1 MMKKILGI
9 LLIGLGMAVSAQAQ
23 TVSQTATWTQPE
35 PPAQAQT
42 FQYFLGSSLTPLTVK
57 LPTICTAQGAS
68 SACMATIPAKF
79 SDGTTVLVKATF
91 TLYAQAANGQ
101 GPAGTSGPLAY
112 DPALAVGPSNP
123 GGFQIN
129 IINIFKQ

>member
-1 MMKKILGI
+1 MRRFVFLFLI
-9 LLIGLGMAVSAQAQ
+9 LLALPSVVRAQ
-23 TVSQTATWTQPE
+23 TVSQTASWTMTE
-35 PPAQAQT
+35 PPAQAQAI
-42 FQYFLGSSLTPLTVK
+42 QYFLGSSLSALTVK
-57 LPTICTAQGAS
+57 VPAVCTALGTGS
-68 SACMATIPAKF
+68 SCTGTVPAKF

-101 GPAGTSGPLAY
+101 GPAGTTGPLAY

-129 IINIFKQ
+129 IITIFKQ